1 MIIYYRIMKCKDDNK
16 LINIFNATLELI
28 NESGLSGTSMSKIA
42 KRANIS
48 SSTIYVY
55 FENKEDLLLKLY
67 LRVKNKM
74 NFEMYKNIDESDS
87 FEVVYETVL
96 KKFIN
101 FISNNKDYFL
111 FMEQFQNSPI
121 IQSISKEDT
130 NEIVIPLNKLYS
142 SGKKQGAIKDIDNNL
157 LIIYTFYP
165 AMQFVKDYFNG
176 KVDLNEETIDQI
188 VKLSWD
194 AIKKQ

>member
-1 MIIYYRIMKCKDDNK
+1 MKCKDDNK

-74 NFEMYKNIDESDS
+74 NFEMYKNIDESAS

-157 LIIYTFYP
+157 LTIYTFYP

-194 AIKKQ
+194 AIKTQ

>member
-1 MIIYYRIMKCKDDNK
+1 MKCKDDNK

>member
-1 MIIYYRIMKCKDDNK
+1 MIIYYKIMKCKDDNK

-130 NEIVIPLNKLYS
+130 NEIIIPLNKLYS

-157 LIIYTFYP
+157 LTIYTFYP

>member
-1 MIIYYRIMKCKDDNK
+1 MKCKDDNK

-87 FEVVYETVL
+87 FEVVYKTVL

-157 LIIYTFYP
+157 LTIYTFYP

-188 VKLSWD
+188 VKLSWE